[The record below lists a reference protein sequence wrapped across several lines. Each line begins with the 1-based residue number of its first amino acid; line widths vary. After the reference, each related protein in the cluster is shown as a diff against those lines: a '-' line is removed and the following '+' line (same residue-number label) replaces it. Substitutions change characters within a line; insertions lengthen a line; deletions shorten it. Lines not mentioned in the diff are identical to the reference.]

1 MNRHERR
8 AESKRRV
15 ETVRAVQAAQRKRHA
30 GVLIAG
36 RWHPLA
42 PEAALARHTTTVQ
55 TTDGPMLVEAPT

>member
-1 MNRHERR
+1 MNRHARR

-36 RWHPLA
+36 RWHPLPPA
-42 PEAALARHTTTVQ
+42 ASVVEGQPRSEPES
-55 TTDGPMLVEAPT
+55 